1 MIMKKAPICHWISL
15 LLAAAIFSPSL
26 AEKCKIFDKPYSA
39 TLGSA
44 ITAFLKM
51 PLRST
56 AYYPWPRSLEGK
68 PPGDYYQEPD
78 LSYALPRTPKED
90 SLLQQYVTA
99 LFREEHIC
107 DSIGKL
113 VSSYVIFMDEDRAM
127 GKMSAKA
134 FSDSS
139 RREFFGKYYLDEDLI
154 FVSGWYGKFAM
165 AFINVQTES
174 LDTLLKKASQY
185 LNAKIPALSQ
195 FTVHEFKTP
204 RSFSGESDKTGVNLD
219 TIYSL
224 QYDDR
229 TIMNVFQRGI
239 RIYPDNV
246 STPKPEEVIGRRF
259 WVFQIAIY
267 FDKEYM
273 P

>member
-68 PPGDYYQEPD
+68 PPGDYYQEPSF
-78 LSYALPRTPKED
+78 LNAVWTTANED
-90 SLLQQYVTA
+90 SLLQQYVSM
-99 LFREEHIC
+99 LFNEEYIC
-107 DSIGKL
+107 DSIGKFI
-113 VSSYVIFMDEDRAM
+113 SSFVIFMNEDMAM
-127 GKMSAKA
+127 GMVSEEA

-139 RREFFGKYYLDEDLI
+139 RREYFGKYYLDDDLV
-154 FVSGWYGKFAM
+154 FVSGGYGKFAM
-165 AFINVQTES
+165 AFVNVHTES
-174 LDTLLKKASQY
+174 LDTLLEKASRY
-185 LNAKIPALSQ
+185 LKAKVPELSQ
-195 FTVHEFKTP
+195 FTVHEYKIPLSYTGDKP
-204 RSFSGESDKTGVNLD
+204 GTRSD

-239 RIYPDNV
+239 HIYPDNM

>member
-1 MIMKKAPICHWISL
+1 MNTNIGLKCMVIIIIC
-15 LLAAAIFSPSL
+15 AFSQMNVTMG
-26 AEKCKIFDKPYSA
+26 EECVGFNKPYDA
-39 TLGSA
+39 DWGLAILDFLG
-44 ITAFLKM
+44 I
-51 PLRST
+51 PLMST